1 MKMKRFAVP
10 AGVLVLA
17 LVVFGCSKKEN
28 MEQSPESMTMDE
40 LGTINNAPAQAPQA
54 QAPQAQ
60 ATQAQAQAPQA
71 ATPEA
76 VVASAP
82 EQAQV
87 ESAEAVKAAVS
98 SKAAGSPHDIQAAL
112 KNAGF
117 YNGNVDGKIGPMTK
131 KAIMEFQKANK
142 LKADGKVGPKT
153 WEALSRHLGEK
164 TQAVQKSGD

>member
-1 MKMKRFAVP
+1 MKRFVVP

-17 LVVFGCSKKEN
+17 LVVFGCSKKES

-40 LGTINNAPAQAPQA
+40 LGTINNAPAQAQTSQPQA
-54 QAPQAQ
+54 APAQ
-60 ATQAQAQAPQA
+60 AEAPQA
-71 ATPEA
+71 ANPEA
-76 VVASAP
+76 VVAVAP
-82 EQAQV
+82 EQAQI
-87 ESAEAVKAAVS
+87 ESAELVKAPVS
-98 SKAAGSPHDIQAAL
+98 AKTSGSPHDIQAAL

-153 WEALSRHLGEK
+153 WEALSRHLSTGAQ
-164 TQAVQKSGD
+164 QAQ